1 MNKMATKEL
10 FKFLPKYKAHKIVSA
25 SKIKDIEI
33 ISLIDNTPAC
43 GYITL
48 MDPQGVTVRVDAAFL
63 QKHRPDTGGYLLGY
77 EDGYLSYS
85 PEKTFEEGFSRT
97 NDFFENEVS
106 LSIEGHNGV
115 TFITARDVTI
125 AAGGIITTQE
135 EIDIEAADFSDAL
148 MWLKE
153 GKKVARREWKGE
165 KQFCW
170 LVLAGSFNLHGI
182 HVPYGDHFVLKDAQ
196 NMDSVWLPSVDDLL
210 ACDWFVVE

>member
-1 MNKMATKEL
+1 M
-10 FKFLPKYKAHKIVSA
+10 
-25 SKIKDIEI
+25 
-33 ISLIDNTPAC
+33 
-43 GYITL
+43 
-48 MDPQGVTVRVDAAFL
+48 
-63 QKHRPDTGGYLLGY
+63 
-77 EDGYLSYS
+77 
-85 PEKTFEEGFSRT
+85 
-97 NDFFENEVS
+97 
-106 LSIEGHNGV
+106 

-125 AAGGIITTQE
+125 SAGGIATLQE
-135 EIDIEAADFSDAL
+135 EIDLEAADFSDAL

-170 LVLAGSFNLHGI
+170 LVLAGSVNLHGI